1 VRNALRRDRH
11 LRDYCGSERIRRRR
25 SSASAVPSSPPIGAP
40 YIRAGQYVPW
50 SATYRFL
57 ITDRCW
63 ILMSKI
69 SHLDSHRLQPFLT
82 TQLMG

>member
-1 VRNALRRDRH
+1 MRNAVRRDRH

-25 SSASAVPSSPPIGAP
+25 SSASAVPSSPPIVAP

-57 ITDRCW
+57 TKDTRR
-63 ILMSKI
+63 ILVFRF
-69 SHLDSHRLQPFLT
+69 SHLRPYRLDPFLT
-82 TQLMG
+82 T